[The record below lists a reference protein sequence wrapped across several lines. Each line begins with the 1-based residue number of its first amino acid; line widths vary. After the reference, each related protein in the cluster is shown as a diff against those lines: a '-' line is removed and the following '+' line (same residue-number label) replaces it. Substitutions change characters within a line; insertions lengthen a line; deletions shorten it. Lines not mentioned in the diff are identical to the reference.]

1 MEYKNILLEQR
12 DNIAVLFL
20 NRPNKLNAF
29 TFSMME
35 EIIAAL
41 DSLEADDSVH
51 AVIITGK
58 GRAFCAGAD
67 LSSGQDTFNPSFDDF
82 AVQESDLEETLEAFL
97 LLECINAVQESD
109 FRRDSG
115 GILTLRMYKFLKP
128 IVVACNGPAVGIGAS
143 MQLAADIRL
152 ASDQARFGFVFNNRG
167 IVPDACSSWFLPKI
181 VGISRAL
188 ELTYSGRIIDAQE
201 ALQLNLVSSIHDSE
215 NLLSNAVDITKKM
228 VQNSAPVSI
237 SLTRQML
244 WRSLES
250 SGPYDAHVI
259 ESKAIDSRGASED
272 AKEGV
277 SSFLEKRPAEFKN
290 KVSSDMPEF
299 FPWWK
304 DTN

>member
-1 MEYKNILLEQR
+1 MDYKTILVEQR

-35 EIIAAL
+35 EIISAL
-41 DSLEADDSVH
+41 DSLEANDSIH

-67 LSSGQDTFNPSFDDF
+67 LSSGQETFNPSFDDF
-82 AVQESDLEETLEAFL
+82 
-97 LLECINAVQESD
+97 AVQESD

-181 VGISRAL
+181 IGIANAL
-188 ELTYSGRIIDAQE
+188 ELTYSGRIIDATE
-201 ALQLNLVSSIHDSE
+201 ALKLNLVSSVHDSE
-215 NLLSNAVDITKKM
+215 SLLTDAVNITKKM
-228 VQNSAPVSI
+228 IQNSAPVSI

-277 SSFLEKRPAEFKN
+277 SSFLEKRPAKFKN
-290 KVSSDMPEF
+290 KVSLDMPKF
-299 FPWWK
+299 FPWWE
-304 DTN
+304 

>member
-1 MEYKNILLEQR
+1 VDYKTILVEQR

-35 EIIAAL
+35 EIISAL
-41 DSLEADDSVH
+41 DSLEANDSIH

-67 LSSGQDTFNPSFDDF
+67 LSSGQETFNPSFDDF
-82 AVQESDLEETLEAFL
+82 
-97 LLECINAVQESD
+97 AVQESD

-181 VGISRAL
+181 IGIANAL
-188 ELTYSGRIIDAQE
+188 ELTYSGRIIDATE
-201 ALQLNLVSSIHDSE
+201 ALKLNLVSSVHDSE
-215 NLLSNAVDITKKM
+215 SLLTDAVNITKKM
-228 VQNSAPVSI
+228 IQNSAPVSI
-237 SLTRQML
+237 SLTRHML

-277 SSFLEKRPAEFKN
+277 SSFLEKRPAKFKN
-290 KVSSDMPEF
+290 KVSSDMPKF
-299 FPWWK
+299 FPWWE
-304 DTN
+304 

>member
-1 MEYKNILLEQR
+1 MEYKNILLEQQ
-12 DNIAVLFL
+12 DNIAVLSL

-35 EIIAAL
+35 EMIAAL
-41 DSLEADDSVH
+41 DALDADDSVH
-51 AVIITGK
+51 ALIITGK

-82 AVQESDLEETLEAFL
+82 
-97 LLECINAVQESD
+97 AVQESD

-215 NLLSNAVDITKKM
+215 KLVSNALDITKKM

>member
-1 MEYKNILLEQR
+1 MDYKNILLEQR
-12 DNIAVLFL
+12 DNIAVLSL

-35 EIIAAL
+35 EIIHAL
-41 DSLEADDSVH
+41 DALDVDDSIH
-51 AVIITGK
+51 ALIITGK

-67 LSSGQDTFNPSFDDF
+67 LSSGQETFNPSFDDF
-82 AVQESDLEETLEAFL
+82 
-97 LLECINAVQESD
+97 AVQESD

-128 IVVACNGPAVGIGAS
+128 IVIACNGPAVGIGAS
-143 MQLAADIRL
+143 MQLAADVRL

-181 VGISRAL
+181 VGISSAL
-188 ELTYSGRIIDAQE
+188 ELTYSGRIIDASE
-201 ALQLNLVSSIHDSE
+201 ALKLNLVSSIYDSE
-215 NLLSNAVDITKKM
+215 NLLDNALDFAKNM
-228 VQNSAPVSI
+228 VKNSAPVSI
-237 SLTRQML
+237 AVTRQML
-244 WRSLES
+244 WRSLEG
-250 SGPYDAHVI
+250 SGPYDAHIV

-277 SSFLEKRPAEFKN
+277 SSFLEKRAAEFKN
-290 KVSSDMPEF
+290 KVSEDMPSF

-304 DTN
+304 

>member
-1 MEYKNILLEQR
+1 MDFQNILLEQR

-35 EIIAAL
+35 EIISAL

-67 LSSGQDTFNPSFDDF
+67 LSSGQETFNPSFDDF
-82 AVQESDLEETLEAFL
+82 AVQE
-97 LLECINAVQESD
+97 ND

-215 NLLSNAVDITKKM
+215 NLLSNAVDIAKKM

>member
-1 MEYKNILLEQR
+1 MDFKNILLEQR
-12 DNIAVLFL
+12 ENIAVLFL

-35 EIIAAL
+35 EIISAL

-82 AVQESDLEETLEAFL
+82 
-97 LLECINAVQESD
+97 AVQESD

-299 FPWWK
+299 FPWWE
-304 DTN
+304 DTY

>member
-1 MEYKNILLEQR
+1 MDYKNILLEQR
-12 DNIAVLFL
+12 DNIAVLSL

-35 EIIAAL
+35 EIIHAL
-41 DSLEADDSVH
+41 DALDVDDSIH
-51 AVIITGK
+51 ALIIAGK

-67 LSSGQDTFNPSFDDF
+67 LSSGKETFNPSFDDF
-82 AVQESDLEETLEAFL
+82 AVQES
-97 LLECINAVQESD
+97 N

-128 IVVACNGPAVGIGAS
+128 IVIACNGPAVGIGAS
-143 MQLAADIRL
+143 MQLAADVRL

-181 VGISRAL
+181 VGISSAL
-188 ELTYSGRIIDAQE
+188 ELTYSGRIIDASE
-201 ALQLNLVSSIHDSE
+201 ALKLNLVSSIHDSE
-215 NLLSNAVDITKKM
+215 NLLDNAIDFVKNM
-228 VQNSAPVSI
+228 VKNSAPVSI
-237 SLTRQML
+237 ALTRQML
-244 WRSLES
+244 WRSLEG
-250 SGPYDAHVI
+250 SGPYDAHVV

-277 SSFLEKRPAEFKN
+277 SSFLEKRGAEFKN
-290 KVSSDMPEF
+290 KVSLDMPSF

-304 DTN
+304 

>member
-1 MEYKNILLEQR
+1 MDYKNILLERR
-12 DNIAVLFL
+12 DNIAVLSL

-35 EIIAAL
+35 EMIDAL
-41 DSLEADDSVH
+41 DVLDADDNIH
-51 AVIITGK
+51 ALIITGK

-67 LSSGQDTFNPSFDDF
+67 LSSGQETFNPSFDDF
-82 AVQESDLEETLEAFL
+82 
-97 LLECINAVQESD
+97 AVQESD

-128 IVVACNGPAVGIGAS
+128 IVIACNGPAVGIGAS
-143 MQLAADIRL
+143 MQLAADVRL

-181 VGISRAL
+181 VGISSAL
-188 ELTYSGRIIDAQE
+188 ELTYSGRIIDVSE
-201 ALQLNLVSSIHDSE
+201 ALKLNLVSSIHDSE
-215 NLLSNAVDITKKM
+215 NLLDNALDFTKNM
-228 VQNSAPVSI
+228 VKNSAPVSI
-237 SLTRQML
+237 AVTRQML
-244 WRSLES
+244 WRSLEG
-250 SGPYDAHVI
+250 SGPYDAHIV

-277 SSFLEKRPAEFKN
+277 SSFLEKRTAEFKN
-290 KVSSDMPEF
+290 KVSLDMPSF

-304 DTN
+304 

>member
-1 MEYKNILLEQR
+1 MDYKTILVEQR

-35 EIIAAL
+35 EIISAL
-41 DSLEADDSVH
+41 DSLEANDSIH

-58 GRAFCAGAD
+58 GRGFCAGAD
-67 LSSGQDTFNPSFDDF
+67 LSSGQETFNPSFDDF
-82 AVQESDLEETLEAFL
+82 
-97 LLECINAVQESD
+97 AVQESD

-181 VGISRAL
+181 IGIANAL
-188 ELTYSGRIIDAQE
+188 ELTYSGRIIDATE
-201 ALQLNLVSSIHDSE
+201 ALKLNLVSSVHDSE
-215 NLLSNAVDITKKM
+215 SLLTDAVNITKKM
-228 VQNSAPVSI
+228 IQNSAPVSI

-277 SSFLEKRPAEFKN
+277 SSFLEKRPAKFKN
-290 KVSSDMPEF
+290 KVSLDMPKF
-299 FPWWK
+299 FPWWE
-304 DTN
+304 

>member
-1 MEYKNILLEQR
+1 MDYKNILIEQQ
-12 DNIAVLFL
+12 DNIAVLSL

-35 EIIAAL
+35 EMIDALNAL
-41 DSLEADDSVH
+41 DADDSVD
-51 AVIITGK
+51 ALIITGK

-67 LSSGQDTFNPSFDDF
+67 LSSGQETFNPSFDDF
-82 AVQESDLEETLEAFL
+82 
-97 LLECINAVQESD
+97 AVQESD

-128 IVVACNGPAVGIGAS
+128 IVIACNGPAVGIGAS
-143 MQLAADIRL
+143 MQLAADVRL

-181 VGISRAL
+181 VGISSAL
-188 ELTYSGRIIDAQE
+188 ELTYSGRIIDASE
-201 ALQLNLVSSIHDSE
+201 ALKLNLVSSIYDSE
-215 NLLSNAVDITKKM
+215 NLLDNAIDFTKNM
-228 VQNSAPVSI
+228 VKNSAPVSI
-237 SLTRQML
+237 AVTRQML
-244 WRSLES
+244 WRSLE
-250 SGPYDAHVI
+250 GTRPYDAHIV

-277 SSFLEKRPAEFKN
+277 SSFLEKRTAEFKN
-290 KVSSDMPEF
+290 KVSVDMPSF

-304 DTN
+304 

>member
-1 MEYKNILLEQR
+1 MDFKNILLEQR
-12 DNIAVLFL
+12 ENIAVLFL

-35 EIIAAL
+35 EIISAL

-82 AVQESDLEETLEAFL
+82 
-97 LLECINAVQESD
+97 AVQESD

-167 IVPDACSSWFLPKI
+167 IVPDACSSWFLPRI

-215 NLLSNAVDITKKM
+215 KLLSNALDITKKM

-277 SSFLEKRPAEFKN
+277 SSFLGKRPAEFKN

>member
-1 MEYKNILLEQR
+1 VDFKNILLEQR
-12 DNIAVLFL
+12 ENIAVLFL

-35 EIIAAL
+35 EIIGAL
-41 DSLEADDSVH
+41 DSLEVDDSVH

-82 AVQESDLEETLEAFL
+82 
-97 LLECINAVQESD
+97 AVQESD

-167 IVPDACSSWFLPKI
+167 IVPDACSSWFLPRI

-188 ELTYSGRIIDAQE
+188 ELTYSGRIIDAHE

-215 NLLSNAVDITKKM
+215 NLLSDAVDITKKM

-277 SSFLEKRPAEFKN
+277 SSFLGKRPAEFKN

>member
-1 MEYKNILLEQR
+1 MEYKNILLEQQ
-12 DNIAVLFL
+12 DNIAVLSL

-35 EIIAAL
+35 EMIAAL
-41 DSLEADDSVH
+41 DSLDADDSVH
-51 AVIITGK
+51 ALIITGK

-82 AVQESDLEETLEAFL
+82 AVQESD
-97 LLECINAVQESD
+97 

-128 IVVACNGPAVGIGAS
+128 IVMACNGPAVGIGAS

-215 NLLSNAVDITKKM
+215 KLLSNALDITKKM

>member
-1 MEYKNILLEQR
+1 MEYKNILLEQQ
-12 DNIAVLFL
+12 DNIAVLSL

-35 EIIAAL
+35 EMIAAL
-41 DSLEADDSVH
+41 DSLDADDSVH
-51 AVIITGK
+51 ALIITGK

-67 LSSGQDTFNPSFDDF
+67 LSSGQETFNPSFDDF
-82 AVQESDLEETLEAFL
+82 SVQED
-97 LLECINAVQESD
+97 D

-128 IVVACNGPAVGIGAS
+128 IVIACNGPAVGIGAS

-181 VGISRAL
+181 VGISSAL
-188 ELTYSGRIIDAQE
+188 ELTYSGRIIDASE
-201 ALQLNLVSSIHDSE
+201 ALKLNLVSSIHDSE
-215 NLLSNAVDITKKM
+215 NLLDNAIDFAKNM
-228 VQNSAPVSI
+228 VKNSAPVSI
-237 SLTRQML
+237 ALTRQML
-244 WRSLES
+244 WRSLEG
-250 SGPYDAHVI
+250 SGPYDAHIV
-259 ESKAIDSRGASED
+259 ESKAIDSRGASKD

-277 SSFLEKRPAEFKN
+277 SSFLEKRAAEFKN
-290 KVSSDMPEF
+290 QVSSDMPEF

>member
-1 MEYKNILLEQR
+1 MDFKNILLEQR
-12 DNIAVLFL
+12 ENIALLFL

-35 EIIAAL
+35 EIISAL

-82 AVQESDLEETLEAFL
+82 AVQESD
-97 LLECINAVQESD
+97 

-128 IVVACNGPAVGIGAS
+128 IVMACNGPAVGIGAS

-215 NLLSNAVDITKKM
+215 KLLSNALDITKKM

>member
-1 MEYKNILLEQR
+1 MDFKNILLEQR
-12 DNIAVLFL
+12 ENIAVLFL

-35 EIIAAL
+35 EIISAL

-82 AVQESDLEETLEAFL
+82 
-97 LLECINAVQESD
+97 AVQESD

-215 NLLSNAVDITKKM
+215 SLLSDAVDITKKM

>member
-1 MEYKNILLEQR
+1 MDYKNILLEQR
-12 DNIAVLFL
+12 DNIAVLSL

-35 EIIAAL
+35 EIIHAL
-41 DSLEADDSVH
+41 DALDVDDGIH
-51 AVIITGK
+51 ALIITGK

-67 LSSGQDTFNPSFDDF
+67 LSSGKETFNPSFDDF
-82 AVQESDLEETLEAFL
+82 AVQES
-97 LLECINAVQESD
+97 N

-128 IVVACNGPAVGIGAS
+128 IVIACNGPAVGIGAS
-143 MQLAADIRL
+143 MQLAADVRL

-181 VGISRAL
+181 VGISSAL
-188 ELTYSGRIIDAQE
+188 ELTYSGSIIDASE
-201 ALQLNLVSSIHDSE
+201 ALKLNLVSSIHDSE
-215 NLLSNAVDITKKM
+215 NLLDNAIDFVKNM
-228 VQNSAPVSI
+228 VKNSAPVSI
-237 SLTRQML
+237 ALTRQML
-244 WRSLES
+244 WRSLEG
-250 SGPYDAHVI
+250 SGPYDAHVV

-277 SSFLEKRPAEFKN
+277 SSFLEKRGAEFKN
-290 KVSSDMPEF
+290 KVSLDMPSF

-304 DTN
+304 

>member
-1 MEYKNILLEQR
+1 MDYKNILLEQR
-12 DNIAVLFL
+12 DNIAVLSL

-35 EIIAAL
+35 EMIDAL
-41 DSLEADDSVH
+41 DALDADDNIH
-51 AVIITGK
+51 ALIITGK

-67 LSSGQDTFNPSFDDF
+67 LSSGQETFNPSFDDF
-82 AVQESDLEETLEAFL
+82 
-97 LLECINAVQESD
+97 AVQESD

-128 IVVACNGPAVGIGAS
+128 IVIACNGPAVGIGAS
-143 MQLAADIRL
+143 MQLAADVRL

-181 VGISRAL
+181 VGISSAL
-188 ELTYSGRIIDAQE
+188 ELTYSGRIIDASE
-201 ALQLNLVSSIHDSE
+201 ALKLNLVSSIHDSE
-215 NLLSNAVDITKKM
+215 NLLDNAIDFAKNM
-228 VQNSAPVSI
+228 VKNSAPVSI
-237 SLTRQML
+237 AVTRQML
-244 WRSLES
+244 WRSLEG
-250 SGPYDAHVI
+250 SGPYDAHIV

-277 SSFLEKRPAEFKN
+277 SSFLEKRTAEFKN
-290 KVSSDMPEF
+290 KVSLDMPSF

-304 DTN
+304 

>member
-1 MEYKNILLEQR
+1 MEYKNILLEQQ
-12 DNIAVLFL
+12 DNIAVLSL

-35 EIIAAL
+35 EMIAVLDAL
-41 DSLEADDSVH
+41 DADDSIH
-51 AVIITGK
+51 ALIITGK

-67 LSSGQDTFNPSFDDF
+67 LSSGQETFNPSFDDF
-82 AVQESDLEETLEAFL
+82 AVQED
-97 LLECINAVQESD
+97 D

-128 IVVACNGPAVGIGAS
+128 IVIACNGPAVGIGAS

-181 VGISRAL
+181 VGISSAL
-188 ELTYSGRIIDAQE
+188 ELTYSGRIIDASE
-201 ALQLNLVSSIHDSE
+201 ALKLNLVSSIHDSE
-215 NLLSNAVDITKKM
+215 NLLDYAIDFAKNM
-228 VQNSAPVSI
+228 VKNSAPVSI
-237 SLTRQML
+237 AVTRQML
-244 WRSLES
+244 WRSLEGS
-250 SGPYDAHVI
+250 DPYDAHIV

-277 SSFLEKRPAEFKN
+277 SSFLEKRTAEFKN
-290 KVSSDMPEF
+290 KVSLDMPSF

-304 DTN
+304 

>member
-1 MEYKNILLEQR
+1 VDFKNILLEQR
-12 DNIAVLFL
+12 DNIAVLYL

-35 EIIAAL
+35 EIISAL
-41 DSLEADDSVH
+41 DSLEVDDSVH

-82 AVQESDLEETLEAFL
+82 AVQESD
-97 LLECINAVQESD
+97 

-128 IVVACNGPAVGIGAS
+128 IVMACNGPAVGIGAS

-181 VGISRAL
+181 VGISNAL
-188 ELTYSGRIIDAQE
+188 ELTYSGRIIDAKE
-201 ALQLNLVSSIHDSE
+201 ALKLNLISSIHDSK
-215 NLLSNAVDITKKM
+215 NLLENALDITKSM
-228 VQNSAPVSI
+228 VKNSAPVSI

-250 SGPYDAHVI
+250 SGPYEAHVV

-277 SSFLEKRPAEFKN
+277 SSFLEKRPAKFKN
-290 KVSSDMPEF
+290 KVSSDMPKF

-304 DTN
+304 DNY

>member
-1 MEYKNILLEQR
+1 MEYKNILLEQQ
-12 DNIAVLFL
+12 DNIAVLSL

-35 EIIAAL
+35 EMIAAL
-41 DSLEADDSVH
+41 DALDADDSVH
-51 AVIITGK
+51 ALIITGK

-82 AVQESDLEETLEAFL
+82 AVQESD
-97 LLECINAVQESD
+97 

-128 IVVACNGPAVGIGAS
+128 IVMACNGPAVGIGAS

-215 NLLSNAVDITKKM
+215 DLLSDALDITKKM

-299 FPWWK
+299 FPWWE

>member
-1 MEYKNILLEQR
+1 MEYKNILLEQQ
-12 DNIAVLFL
+12 DNIAVLSL

-35 EIIAAL
+35 EMIAAL
-41 DSLEADDSVH
+41 DALDADDSVH

-82 AVQESDLEETLEAFL
+82 AVQESD
-97 LLECINAVQESD
+97 

-128 IVVACNGPAVGIGAS
+128 IVMACNGPAVGIGAS

-215 NLLSNAVDITKKM
+215 KLLSNALDITKKM

-299 FPWWK
+299 FPWWE

>member
-1 MEYKNILLEQR
+1 VDFKNILLEQR
-12 DNIAVLFL
+12 ENIAVLFL

-35 EIIAAL
+35 EIISAL

-82 AVQESDLEETLEAFL
+82 
-97 LLECINAVQESD
+97 AVQESD

-215 NLLSNAVDITKKM
+215 DLLSSAVDITKKM

-277 SSFLEKRPAEFKN
+277 SSFLGKRPAEFKN

>member
-1 MEYKNILLEQR
+1 VEYKNILLEQQ
-12 DNIAVLFL
+12 DNIAVLSL

-35 EIIAAL
+35 EMIAVLDAL
-41 DSLEADDSVH
+41 DADDSIH
-51 AVIITGK
+51 ALIITGK

-67 LSSGQDTFNPSFDDF
+67 LSSGQETFNPSFDDF
-82 AVQESDLEETLEAFL
+82 AVQED
-97 LLECINAVQESD
+97 D

-128 IVVACNGPAVGIGAS
+128 IVIACNGPAVGIGAS

-181 VGISRAL
+181 VGISSAL
-188 ELTYSGRIIDAQE
+188 ELTYSGRIIDASE
-201 ALQLNLVSSIHDSE
+201 ALKLNLVSSIHDSE
-215 NLLSNAVDITKKM
+215 NLLDYAIDFAKNM
-228 VQNSAPVSI
+228 VKNSAPVSI
-237 SLTRQML
+237 ALTRQML
-244 WRSLES
+244 WRSLEG
-250 SGPYDAHVI
+250 SGPYNAHIV
-259 ESKAIDSRGASED
+259 ESKAIDSRGASKD

-277 SSFLEKRPAEFKN
+277 SSFLEKRAAEFKN
-290 KVSSDMPEF
+290 QVSSDMPEF

>member
-1 MEYKNILLEQR
+1 MDFKNILLEQR
-12 DNIAVLFL
+12 ENIAVLFL

-35 EIIAAL
+35 EIISAL

-58 GRAFCAGAD
+58 GRAFGAGAD

-82 AVQESDLEETLEAFL
+82 
-97 LLECINAVQESD
+97 AVQESD

-215 NLLSNAVDITKKM
+215 KLLSNALDITKKM

-277 SSFLEKRPAEFKN
+277 SSFLEKKPAEFKN